1 MLVDRYFGKRRTL
14 AELAE
19 IVAALKENGKTIVLA
34 NGCFDILHVGH
45 VRYLEAARALGDCLA
60 VAVNDDASVRKLK
73 GPGRPILDQDA
84 RAEIIAGL
92 QSTDWVCVFS
102 GHDVSSVIERLR
114 PQIHAKGTDYTE
126 QTVPER
132 ETVSSYGGRTV
143 ICGDPKAHST
153 KDVIKRI
160 ADLPE

>member
-1 MLVDRYFGKRRTL
+1 MGMDYYFGKRRTL
-14 AELAE
+14 AELEE
-19 IVAALKENGKTIVLA
+19 IVAALNDGGKTVVLA

-45 VRYLEAARALGDCLA
+45 VRYLEAARALGDCLV

-73 GPGRPILDQDA
+73 GPGRPVLGEDA

-92 QSTDWVCVFS
+92 QSTDWVCIFS
-102 GHDVSSVIERLR
+102 GYDVSSVIERLR
-114 PQIHAKGTDYTE
+114 PRIHAKGTDYTE

-132 ETVSSYGGRTV
+132 EIVKSYGGRTV

-160 ADLPE
+160 VNLPE